1 VTDNITLRR
10 AVVEQVRETLEKS
23 AVRFFSL
30 AAYISPIESV
40 NGVKPSRGREDVI
53 AALAAIEA
61 ALAEPDAIARAVEAE
76 REACAKVC
84 ETGVD
89 TEHPI
94 VKGHIMQNFGQSKL
108 LARAIRARGSK

>member
-1 VTDNITLRR
+1 MTDNITLRR

-53 AALAAIEA
+53 AALVALDA
-61 ALAEPDAIARAVEAE
+61 ALAEPDAKPEPATDEQVAEAYKASENDESYWLNYPDGWRDAE
-76 REACAKVC
+76 RFHGITKEDK
-84 ETGVD
+84 
-89 TEHPI
+89 
-94 VKGHIMQNFGQSKL
+94 
-108 LARAIRARGSK
+108 

>member
-1 VTDNITLRR
+1 MRLPKPIATG
-10 AVVEQVRETLEKS
+10 
-23 AVRFFSL
+23 VRFQSRAL
-30 AAYISPIESV
+30 GSVYTAAQMKAY
-40 NGVKPSRGREDVI
+40 
-53 AALAAIEA
+53 AAK
-61 ALAEPDAIARAVEAE
+61 AVEAE

-94 VKGHIMQNFGQSKL
+94 VKGHIMRNFGGSKF